1 MEKNFIFWGFKAE
14 VEYFYED
21 MDVDDTFS
29 HWSFTLEA
37 MARKV
42 LVLSMNVGSIGEV
55 IINGKNGFLIEKGN
69 YKEFIE
75 RLLLLG
81 NEEETK
87 YIRENA
93 YKTVKINYNY
103 DLFLKKLIEI
113 YKIIW
118 KDGRVLKIWEKF
130 ILFMMNIF

>member
-1 MEKNFIFWGFKAE
+1 
-14 VEYFYED
+14 
-21 MDVDDTFS
+21 
-29 HWSFTLEA
+29 

-113 YKIIW
+113 YKII
-118 KDGRVLKIWEKF
+118 
-130 ILFMMNIF
+130 